1 MLRRNVIGYKISKV
15 NVFHDPLLF
24 PILKTAKDPEVELNK
39 LRKSLSNSIIESVGR
54 HGKYFWLRLL
64 NNEESNV
71 LLMHFGMTGMVK
83 LRNVKSHLIM
93 MENGGDKKALKKIE
107 DAVNEIKDEEDENE
121 NEEWPPGFSKFDM
134 ELTKDDHKIEFA
146 FTDARRL
153 GRIRLLK
160 GEEVKT
166 NEDLLNTAPLNAL
179 GPDYSK
185 PEVPPKQTKPFVFGD
200 PDPDHHG
207 RPRLT
212 IYEFNKLILSKKKPI
227 KSLLLDQAFFAGVG
241 NWVGDEIVFQARIHP
256 NEVISNKI
264 ANDGSDDI
272 HPVVQKLYDSL
283 ISVCEE
289 AVLVEGDTSKFPKN
303 WLMLYRWGKGRK
315 EKRKTPQGYFL
326 DHVTVGGR
334 TSCYCPDL
342 QKMLK
347 QESGRK
353 RLKKEK

>member
-1 MLRRNVIGYKISKV
+1 M
-15 NVFHDPLLF
+15 
-24 PILKTAKDPEVELNK
+24 KDCIV
-39 LRKSLSNSIIESVGR
+39 ESVGR

-64 NNEESNV
+64 NNQESKV

-83 LRNVKSHLIM
+83 LRNIKSHLIM
-93 MENGGDKKALKKIE
+93 MENGGDKKALKKIKS
-107 DAVNEIKDEEDENE
+107 EIKEEDVEDLIE
-121 NEEWPPGFSKFDM
+121 IEDWPPRFSKFDM
-134 ELTKDDHKIEFA
+134 VLTKDEHEIEFA
-146 FTDARRL
+146 FTDPRRL
-153 GRIRLLK
+153 GRIRLLH
-160 GEEVKT
+160 GEAVKT

-185 PEVPPKQTKPFVFGD
+185 PVVPPKQTKPFVFGD

-207 RPRLT
+207 RPRLS
-212 IYEFNKLILSKKKPI
+212 IQEFNKLILSKKKSI

-241 NWVGDEIVFQARIHP
+241 NWVGDEVVFQARLHP
-256 NEVISNKI
+256 NEVISSKI
-264 ANDGSDDI
+264 PNDDSGSI
-272 HPVVQKLYDSL
+272 HPVVQRLYDSL

-289 AVLVEGDTSKFPKN
+289 AVHVEGDTSKFPKN

-315 EKRKTPQGYFL
+315 EKRKTPQGYVL

-347 QESGRK
+347 LETGRK
-353 RLKKEK
+353 RIKIEKVKIV